1 MRRLTFPG
9 LILALLA
16 AQGSP
21 PALAGDEPR
30 RDGPAAAAKALDA
43 AIDSRLAAAGVVP
56 APDCGDALFLRRA
69 AYDLTGGPVDAAR
82 ARAFLE
88 DRAPDKRARLVRE
101 LARSPQ
107 AAVWWG
113 RFLLETVTDG
123 GRADE
128 SDEWD
133 GRPLLAW
140 LARSLG
146 QGRGVDAIVRDLLL
160 AEGNRGERPQVEWI
174 LRWEVDPARL
184 AGSVG
189 RDLLGVSIGCA
200 QCHDHPHERWTQDDF
215 WSLAAFFARTRYYEG
230 GSDEDELSGVT
241 EHRRG
246 RRSMAMRQEDPPA
259 DDEAQ
264 PGGERRPQRRFTPRF
279 LDGSAPASSEEPRA
293 VLAARVT
300 AHPLFARNLAN
311 RAWARLL
318 GAGLVEPVEE
328 AGAAGASRLDA
339 AALDALAGRLG
350 QGGHD
355 LLDLVETIALTRAY
369 ARAGQGPA
377 AAPFARHRP
386 RPLSPDQLRTTFVV
400 ALGLG
405 EEEVAASEDDDAQ
418 GGPLEEQ
425 GEDAQAD
432 EGPEAEAELDEEEP
446 GDDVELD
453 PRLVPE
459 EDDGDL
465 PRELG
470 PAGSKSRLL
479 ALLGGATAR
488 EAVQSG
494 RTRLLRL
501 HGPQVGV
508 DHVEGAFLALVSRPP
523 AASEREAALEA
534 IRAAGDGARGLED
547 LLWALLNS
555 AELGSLW

>member
-1 MRRLTFPG
+1 MRRLAV
-9 LILALLA
+9 LLALLA
-16 AQGSP
+16 AQL
-21 PALAGDEPR
+21 ALAGDAPPVDR
-30 RDGPAAAAKALDA
+30 PATVAEALDA
-43 AIDSRLAAAGVVP
+43 AIESRLAAAGVAP
-56 APDCGDALFLRRA
+56 APDCGDSLFLRRA

-82 ARAFLE
+82 ARAFLL

-113 RFLLETVTDG
+113 RFLLETVTEG

-133 GRPLLAW
+133 GRPLLGSF
-140 LARSLG
+140 ARSLG
-146 QGRGVDAIVRDLLL
+146 EGRGVDAIVRELLL
-160 AEGNRGERPQVEWI
+160 AEGNRGERPQVEWL

-230 GSDEDELSGVT
+230 GSEEDELSGVT
-241 EHRRG
+241 EHRRA

-259 DDEAQ
+259 GDEAQ
-264 PGGERRPQRRFTPRF
+264 PRGERRPQRRFTPRF

-339 AALDALAGRLG
+339 PVLDALAARLR

-369 ARAGQGPA
+369 ARAGLGPD

-386 RPLSPDQLRTTFVV
+386 RPLSPDQLRTTLVV
-400 ALGLG
+400 GLGLG
-405 EEEVAASEDDDAQ
+405 EEEVAGSEDEDAQ
-418 GGPLEEQ
+418 GGPREEE
-425 GEDAQAD
+425 GEEAEAD
-432 EGPEAEAELDEEEP
+432 EDSEAEAEVDEDEMDEGEP

-479 ALLGGATAR
+479 ALLGGATVR
-488 EAVQSG
+488 EAVLAG
-494 RTRLLRL
+494 RSRLLRL
-501 HGPQVGV
+501 HGPRVGGE
-508 DHVEGAFLALVSRPP
+508 HVEGAFLALVSRPP
-523 AASEREAALEA
+523 APSELEAALEA